1 MNIARF
7 VSFLVVGLILSHA
20 VLALGDPLTSAVDN
34 AISKI
39 ESAVKEIASRIIQL
53 VKNIASIV
61 AVALFAVG
69 IVLWATGINPG
80 RGKQLIFG
88 AAVLLMAVSVL

>member
-1 MNIARF
+1 MNIAGLTF
-7 VSFLVVGLILSHA
+7 FLAIGFILSHV
-20 VLALGDPLTSAVDN
+20 VLALGDPLTSTVDN

-53 VKNIASIV
+53 VKNISSLV

-69 IVLWATGINPG
+69 IVLWATGISPG